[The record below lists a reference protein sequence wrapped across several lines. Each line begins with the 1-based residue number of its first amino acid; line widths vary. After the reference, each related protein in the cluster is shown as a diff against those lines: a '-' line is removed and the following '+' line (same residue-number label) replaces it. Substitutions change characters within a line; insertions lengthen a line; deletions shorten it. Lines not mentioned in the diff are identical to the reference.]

1 MKRMYIYSLLFLI
14 FILSSCQMNQ
24 QVQVVFDYGFNNE
37 TTFFNIETGEPTIKP
52 IDPIRSGYE
61 FIGWFTDLENEASF
75 DFSTPIIDNI
85 TLHAKWRLVRFQ
97 YSVHTESYIIDIT
110 FDDYT
115 INDNQDMLE
124 IWVRVTFKEDFNISM
139 YTESFGE
146 EGIISL
152 TLLKDSTHL
161 YSQYDGL
168 SFNDSVLD
176 VDIKNG
182 DVLERSY
189 QFSRNYFYGVSDYY
203 PILPTGTYQL
213 QFMMYSIDATWIET
227 PIYITVR

>member
-1 MKRMYIYSLLFLI
+1 
-14 FILSSCQMNQ
+14 
-24 QVQVVFDYGFNNE
+24 
-37 TTFFNIETGEPTIKP
+37 
-52 IDPIRSGYE
+52 
-61 FIGWFTDLENEASF
+61 
-75 DFSTPIIDNI
+75 
-85 TLHAKWRLVRFQ
+85 
-97 YSVHTESYIIDIT
+97 
-110 FDDYT
+110 
-115 INDNQDMLE
+115 MLE

-161 YSQYDGL
+161 YSQYDDL

-176 VDIKNG
+176 VEIKNG
-182 DVLERSY
+182 DVLERSF

-203 PILPTGTYQL
+203 PILPIGTYQL